1 MTIPIL
7 LVGICV
13 VSVIALN
20 NLRPFTLKK
29 LMISSRLE
37 TWLTL
42 LICIV
47 LVASIFLLI
56 SFLIFGL
63 ISWIPA
69 GTAESIWL
77 SATVLMLFFGILGV
91 LLLREKPK
99 GNLSM
104 VCFLLGYLSLFFLVM
119 GNFIEVST

>member
-1 MTIPIL
+1 MTIPIV

-13 VSVIALN
+13 IAVIALN
-20 NLRPFTLKK
+20 NLRPLTLQK
-29 LMISSRLE
+29 LPISSRAE

-47 LVASIFLLI
+47 FMVSIF
-56 SFLIFGL
+56 FLFYFLVFGL

-69 GTAESIWL
+69 GTADIAWL
-77 SATVLMLFFGILGV
+77 SVTVLLLIFGILGV
-91 LLLREKPK
+91 LLLRDKRK

-104 VCFLLGYLSLFFLVM
+104 VCFLAGYLSLFFLIM
-119 GNFIEVST
+119 GNYIVVD